1 MTTTLTNNYEGLFL
15 LPQSAGSDLG
25 GATELVKGLLDKVGA
40 EIISFKKWDERRLAY
55 EIKGNKRGLYFLC
68 YFKIAGQEIAALER
82 QCLLSEDMLRHL
94 ITRADH
100 LTMEEM
106 MAIDAQQELA
116 DEIKLRAEQS
126 HERASASTSIIDREE
141 AAKATATAEAA
152 TATEAPKEETAS
164 EVVETPSAE
173 AATTDETA

>member
-1 MTTTLTNNYEGLFL
+1 MTTTHMKNYEGLFL

-68 YFKIAGQEIAALER
+68 YFKLAGSEVSALER
-82 QCLLSEDMLRHL
+82 QCLLSEGMLRHM

-100 LTMEEM
+100 LTMEQM
-106 MAIDAQQELA
+106 QAADAQQELA
-116 DEIKLRAEQS
+116 DEIKLRAEQTQD
-126 HERASASTSIIDREE
+126 RASAATSIIDREE
-141 AAKATATAEAA
+141 AAKADAKASSEPTDEMASDAES
-152 TATEAPKEETAS
+152 EETA
-164 EVVETPSAE
+164 PAE
-173 AATTDETA
+173 ASTADESA

>member
-25 GATELVKGLLDKVGA
+25 TATELVKGLLDKVGA

-68 YFKIAGQEIAALER
+68 YFKLAGSEVSTLER
-82 QCLLSEDMLRHL
+82 QCLLSESMLRHM

-100 LTMEEM
+100 LTMEQM
-106 MAIDAQQELA
+106 QAADAQQELA
-116 DEIKLRAEQS
+116 DEIKLRARQ
-126 HERASASTSIIDREE
+126 
-141 AAKATATAEAA
+141 
-152 TATEAPKEETAS
+152 PMN
-164 EVVETPSAE
+164 
-173 AATTDETA
+173 